1 MSLCMTLGP
10 FPFAAWKLIYGVPLT
25 SKTAAWVL
33 FSYKNR
39 AIDKEHYETKCYDFF
54 SDVTPSVQPLSTQH
68 WTFQNALSKIET
80 HFQETPPRLDP
91 GWRVS
96 YLFSQACWRSLPQT
110 QQICHTPE
118 QMVLGA
124 QTKNQRSHE
133 KGGDGLALEN
143 FRKKDGQDQYK
154 PVCVEKTVKKI
165 IVSALSFRLP
175 SCSEI
180 PSSKETNSLVNNKH
194 DLLKEGA
201 GQEASEQKTTG

>member
-1 MSLCMTLGP
+1 MLWFFFWCDTIS
-10 FPFAAWKLIYGVPLT
+10 AALIYPTLDLPKRSFKDRDTFPGDTSASGPRVARFLFIQPGLLT
-25 SKTAAWVL
+25 ESASDTA
-33 FSYKNR
+33 N
-39 AIDKEHYETKCYDFF
+39 
-54 SDVTPSVQPLSTQH
+54 LSHSRTNGSGR
-68 WTFQNALSKIET
+68 TE
-80 HFQETPPRLDP
+80 
-91 GWRVS
+91 
-96 YLFSQACWRSLPQT
+96 
-110 QQICHTPE
+110 
-118 QMVLGA
+118 
-124 QTKNQRSHE
+124 KNQRSHE

-165 IVSALSFRLP
+165 TVSALSFRLP